1 MPSFSRSLEMA
12 LHKALSFA
20 NERDQEFATL
30 EHLLLAL
37 ADDKDAAAVMRA
49 CNVDLEKLQGRPE
62 RIYRHRARQP
72 RQRRRRGRQAD
83 RRLPARHPARRHPRA
98 VLGPRGGDRRE
109 RARRDLR
116 RAREPRRVF
125 PARAGHDPLRR
136 GELHLA
142 RHRQA
147 AGRGGDPPGARRAR
161 GGRPRRRRSRRD
173 ADGGKES
180 ALGRL
185 VHQPERQGARR
196 KDRSADR
203 PRARAEAHHP
213 GALPPLQEQ
222 PALCRRSR
230 RRQDGDRRRPRQ
242 EDRRERR
249 AGGAG
254 RRHHLRARHGRAPRR
269 HALSRRFRGAAEA
282 GHQGARGAR
291 KRHHVHRRDPH
302 GDRRRRDVRRRDG
315 RLEPSEAG
323 ARLGQSPLHRLDH
336 LQGIPAVLREGPR
349 ARPPLPEDRRE
360 RAVAPRHGRDPEG
373 PEALLRGP
381 PQGPLHE
388 RGDQVG
394 GRALGALHQRPQAAR
409 QGDRRDRRVRRVAE
423 AAAGGQA
430 QEDDRHQ
437 GYRGDGRD
445 DGAHP
450 AEIGVEG
457 RRRGAAAHRRQPEAR
472 RVRPGQGDRRARR
485 RRSSSRA
492 PACASRRSRSA
503 ATSSPARPASARPRW
518 RSSSPS

>member
-1 MPSFSRSLEMA
+1 MAGARVRPRSREPRMEAAGACEARRHKSVRSNVPSFSRSLEMA

-49 CNVDLEKLQGRPE
+49 CNVDLDKLKDRPQ

-72 RQRRRRGRQAD
+72 RQRRRRGREAD

-98 VLGPRGGDRRE
+98 VLRPRGGDRRQ

-116 RAREPRRVF
+116 RAREPRRLF
-125 PARAGHDPLRR
+125 PAGPGHDPLRR

-147 AGRGGDPPGARRAR
+147 AGRGGDPSGARRAR
-161 GGRPRRRRSRRD
+161 GGRPRSGRSRGGARRRQGERAR
-173 ADGGKES
+173 
-180 ALGRL
+180 RL
-185 VHQPERQGARR
+185 VRQSERQGAGR

-213 GALPPLQEQ
+213 GALPPQQEQ

-230 RRQDGDRRRPRQ
+230 RRQDRHRRRPRQ

-254 RRHHLRARHGRAPRR
+254 RRHHLRARHGRAARR

-291 KRHHVHRRDPH
+291 RT
-302 GDRRRRDVRRRDG
+302 
-315 RLEPSEAG
+315 PSC
-323 ARLGQSPLHRLDH
+323 SST
-336 LQGIPAVLREGPR
+336 
-349 ARPPLPEDRRE
+349 
-360 RAVAPRHGRDPEG
+360 
-373 PEALLRGP
+373 
-381 PQGPLHE
+381 
-388 RGDQVG
+388 
-394 GRALGALHQRPQAAR
+394 
-409 QGDRRDRRVRRVAE
+409 
-423 AAAGGQA
+423 
-430 QEDDRHQ
+430 
-437 GYRGDGRD
+437 
-445 DGAHP
+445 
-450 AEIGVEG
+450 
-457 RRRGAAAHRRQPEAR
+457 
-472 RVRPGQGDRRARR
+472 
-485 RRSSSRA
+485 RSTR
-492 PACASRRSRSA
+492 
-503 ATSSPARPASARPRW
+503 
-518 RSSSPS
+518 